1 MFAFGSGAS
10 PGLRECR
17 SRPLHTR
24 LLYLWGREGRG
35 GEGKGREGSVG
46 GEGDKV
52 VKWQQILSGIGNQVL
67 SRHGRSTVH
76 THVSFFF
83 CKENDEMIVE
93 QK

>member
-10 PGLRECR
+10 PGLRECQ
-17 SRPLHTR
+17 SHPLHTR

-35 GEGKGREGSVG
+35 RGGREGGVG

-67 SRHGRSTVH
+67 SLSWAVNSTH
-76 THVSFFF
+76 TCHILLFA
-83 CKENDEMIVE
+83 KKMI
-93 QK
+93 K